1 MKLILVRHGETDW
14 NRERRYQ
21 GQADPELNETGK
33 RQVEMLRNRLADTP
47 IDLVYASDSKRA
59 MVTAQ
64 VITRGRDI
72 VMAARQELR
81 EINFGEFEGK
91 TFEEIEAIY
100 PDWVPTNFDFTS
112 YQGESLGQ
120 VATRIKTFLS
130 KLAERNSSEQTV
142 LVVGHGGSLRVMLCI
157 LLGIDVS
164 KWWQISLDAV
174 SLTTIEGDVGEAVLQ
189 QLNDTCHLE
198 VKLE

>member
-14 NRERRYQ
+14 NKERRYQ
-21 GQADPELNETGK
+21 GQTDLEMNETGK
-33 RQVEMLRNRLADTP
+33 RQVKMLGNRLVDTP
-47 IDLVYASDSKRA
+47 IDLVYVSDLKRA

-64 VITRGRDI
+64 IITRGRDI
-72 VMAARQELR
+72 VMEVRQELR

-112 YQGESLGQ
+112 YQGESLEQ
-120 VATRIKTFLS
+120 VTVRIKTFLS
-130 KLAERNSSEQTV
+130 ELSERDSSEQAV
-142 LVVGHGGSLRVMLCI
+142 LVVGHGGALRVMLCI

-164 KWWQISLDAV
+164 KWWQISLDTV
-174 SLTTIEGDVGEAVLQ
+174 SMTTIEGDAGQAVLR

-198 VKLE
+198 GTLE

>member
-14 NRERRYQ
+14 NKESRYQ
-21 GQADPELNETGK
+21 GQTDLELNETGK

-47 IDLVYASDSKRA
+47 IDLVYVSDLKRA
-59 MVTAQ
+59 MVSAQ
-64 VITRGRDI
+64 IITRGRDI
-72 VMAARQELR
+72 VMVSRQELR

-100 PDWVPTNFDFTS
+100 PDWVPTYFDFTS
-112 YQGESLGQ
+112 YQGEGLEQ
-120 VATRIKTFLS
+120 VAARIKTFLS
-130 KLAERNSSEQTV
+130 ELAGRNSSKQTV

-164 KWWQISLDAV
+164 KWWQISLDTV
-174 SLTTIEGDVGEAVLQ
+174 SVTTIEGDAGEAVLRK
-189 QLNDTCHLE
+189 LNDTCHLE
-198 VKLE
+198 GKLE

>member
-14 NRERRYQ
+14 NKERRYQ
-21 GQADPELNETGK
+21 GQTGPELNEAGK
-33 RQVEMLRNRLADTP
+33 RQVEMLRNRLVNAP
-47 IDLVYASDSKRA
+47 INLVYASDSERA

-64 VITRGRDI
+64 VITRGHDI
-72 VMAARQELR
+72 IMAARQELR

-112 YQGESLGQ
+112 YQGESLEQ
-120 VATRIKTFLS
+120 VAVRVKTFLS
-130 KLAERNSSEQTV
+130 ELAERNFSDQTI

-164 KWWQISLDAV
+164 KWWQISLDNV
-174 SLTTIEGDVGEAVLQ
+174 SVTTIDGNVGEAILR
-189 QLNDTCHLE
+189 QLNDTRYLE
-198 VKLE
+198 GKLE

>member
-14 NRERRYQ
+14 NKKRRYQ
-21 GQADPELNETGK
+21 GQTDPEMNETGK
-33 RQVEMLRNRLADTP
+33 RQVEMLRNRLAETP

-72 VMAARQELR
+72 VMAVRQELR

-100 PDWVPTNFDFTS
+100 PDWAPTNFDFTS
-112 YQGESLGQ
+112 YQGESLEQ
-120 VATRIKTFLS
+120 VAARIEMFLS
-130 KLAERNSSEQTV
+130 ELAERNFSKQTV

-164 KWWQISLDAV
+164 KWWQISLDAASV
-174 SLTTIEGDVGEAVLQ
+174 TTIESDAGKAVLR

-198 VKLE
+198 GKLE